1 MLFFSRLFKL
11 PNMTQKRISQKDIA
25 ESLNVSVAT
34 VSKAL
39 RGDYDDIPQETRD
52 KVLNMATKL
61 GYETGTRLRQKFD
74 FEIETKPCM
83 VGVFILRKTHEWQHT
98 SYFAGMTEKCAKM
111 NVSLIMH
118 YVNQDSCWQILDA
131 AQQPPAL
138 RDGQL
143 GGLILVNNWPAS
155 IAQKLAASLPCVSIQ
170 NDYPNMDCIGVDD
183 SQGISQLV
191 EHLVNQGHERIG
203 FFGRCGSIH
212 YARNRFAMYVN
223 ALCRLGLA
231 FEPENICD
239 LSPAVLEDK
248 EFDVNKE
255 IEHITRRVYSG
266 VTAWICASDWV
277 GYLLCRG
284 LLNRGLRIP
293 ADVSVTGF
301 DNSEDNTLGCP
312 KLTSISVPALRI
324 GAEALRRLLSRIR
337 HPNSPPLKVMLPCR
351 LFEAQTTSAAPTER

>member
-1 MLFFSRLFKL
+1 
-11 PNMTQKRISQKDIA
+11 MTQKRISQKDIA

-39 RGDYDDIPQETRD
+39 RGDYDDIPAQTRE
-52 KVLNMATKL
+52 KVLSMATKL
-61 GYETGTRLRQKFD
+61 GYDTGTRLRQKFD
-74 FEIETKPCM
+74 VEVETQPRM

-98 SYFAGMTEKCAKM
+98 SYFAGMAEKCAKM

-118 YVNQDSCWQILDA
+118 YVSEDSCWQILDPE
-131 AQQPPAL
+131 QQPPAL

-143 GGLILVNNWPAS
+143 GGLILVNHWPGS
-155 IAQKLAASLPCVSIQ
+155 IVQKLAATLPCVSIQ
-170 NDYPNMDCIGVDD
+170 NEYPGVDSVGAD
-183 SQGISQLV
+183 DGQALGLLV
-191 EHLVNQGHERIG
+191 DHLAAQGHQRIG
-203 FFGRCGSIH
+203 FFGRCGSVP
-212 YARNRFAMYVN
+212 YARGRFAMYIN

-231 FEPENICD
+231 FDAADVID

-248 EFDVNKE
+248 EFNVNAE
-255 IEHITRRVYSG
+255 NDLAVRRLQQG
-266 VTAWICASDWV
+266 VSAWICASDWA

-293 ADVSVTGF
+293 GDVSVVGF
-301 DNSEDNTLGCP
+301 DASEDNTLGCP

-324 GAEALRRLLSRIR
+324 GAEALRRLLGRLR

-351 LFEAQTTSAAPTER
+351 LFEAQTTAAAPPTGGT